1 MADLV
6 FNLTPPWGGEPW
18 QLGPFVRPALA
29 AAGIL
34 VAAWI
39 LIRLTHVFVRGIM
52 RPLLSREMP
61 GGTGGVLTVG
71 EIKRRQD
78 TIEALVV
85 NVVRFF
91 VVAIA
96 ILMILQDVFD
106 LDIGP
111 AIAGL
116 GIAGIAVGLGT
127 QNLVRDFLNGALILM
142 ENQYS
147 VGDVVTVAGVS
158 GLVED
163 FTLRRTVLRDLDG
176 VVHTIPNGQV
186 TIAANMTRTWAR
198 VHLDVRVAY
207 GTDVEEACG
216 LVDEVGRNLAEDPKW
231 AARILEAPHVDRV
244 SEFGDIGFT
253 LLVLGRVS
261 AGEHW
266 AVAGE
271 LRKRLLG
278 KFRGHGIE
286 IPTLVLPSR
295 KSGGS

>member
-1 MADLV
+1 MADLAFDV
-6 FNLTPPWGGEPW
+6 TPPWGGDPW
-18 QLGPFVRPALA
+18 QLGPLVRPALA
-29 AAGIL
+29 AVGIL

-39 LIRLTHVFVRGIM
+39 LIRLTHVFVRGVM
-52 RPLLSREMP
+52 RPLLGRELP
-61 GGTGGVLTVG
+61 GGPAAQLTAA
-71 EIKRRQD
+71 EIKKRQD
-78 TIEALVV
+78 TIETLVV
-85 NVVRFF
+85 DVVRFF

-116 GIAGIAVGLGT
+116 GIVGIAVGLGT
-127 QNLVRDFLNGALILM
+127 QNLVRDYLNGALILM

-147 VGDVVTVAGVS
+147 VGDAVTIAGVS
-158 GLVED
+158 GKVED

-186 TIAANMTRTWAR
+186 AIAANMTRTWAR
-198 VHLDVRVAY
+198 VHLDVRVSY

-216 LVDEVGRNLAEDPKW
+216 LVDKVGRNLSEDPEW
-231 AARILEAPHVDRV
+231 TTRILEPPHVDRV
-244 SEFGDIGFT
+244 SEFGDIGYT
-253 LLVLGRVS
+253 LLVLGRVG
-261 AGEHW
+261 AGEQW

-278 KFRGHGIE
+278 EFRGHGIE
-286 IPTLVLPSR
+286 IPTHLLPER